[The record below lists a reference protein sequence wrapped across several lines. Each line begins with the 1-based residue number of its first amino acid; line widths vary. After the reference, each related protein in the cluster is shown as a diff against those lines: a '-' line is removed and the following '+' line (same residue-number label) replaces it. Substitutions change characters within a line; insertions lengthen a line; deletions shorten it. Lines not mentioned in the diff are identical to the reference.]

1 MSVYKF
7 AFCFI
12 LTSNSPSGV
21 GAGAVLRP
29 FFSTAGWVT
38 FTSSKENVAFSLW
51 YERAPVLPKKKNKQ
65 TNSQTNKNKT
75 GMSLKWKNAK
85 FTKIKQKKV
94 YSFQTTLSFKKCIV

>member
-12 LTSNSPSGV
+12 LTSSSPSGV

-38 FTSSKENVAFSLW
+38 FTSSKENVAFFLW
-51 YERAPVLPKKKNKQ
+51 YERAPVLPKKKKQ
-65 TNSQTNKNKT
+65 TNKHKT

-85 FTKIKQKKV
+85 FTKIKQKKM

>member
-12 LTSNSPSGV
+12 LTSSSPSGV

-38 FTSSKENVAFSLW
+38 FTSSKENVAFFLW
-51 YERAPVLPKKKNKQ
+51 YERAPVLPKKKKTNKQ
-65 TNSQTNKNKT
+65 TQN
-75 GMSLKWKNAK
+75 GYE
-85 FTKIKQKKV
+85 FKV
-94 YSFQTTLSFKKCIV
+94 KKCKIHKN

>member
-12 LTSNSPSGV
+12 LTSSSPSGV

-65 TNSQTNKNKT
+65 TNKQSNKQTQN
-75 GMSLKWKNAK
+75 GYE
-85 FTKIKQKKV
+85 FKV
-94 YSFQTTLSFKKCIV
+94 KKCKIHKN

>member
-12 LTSNSPSGV
+12 LTSSSPSGV

-38 FTSSKENVAFSLW
+38 FTSSKENVAFFLW
-51 YERAPVLPKKKNKQ
+51 YERAPVLPKKKKQTNKQ
-65 TNSQTNKNKT
+65 TQN
-75 GMSLKWKNAK
+75 GYE
-85 FTKIKQKKV
+85 FKV
-94 YSFQTTLSFKKCIV
+94 KKCKIHKN